1 MLGVADTVR
10 VVADGSMVTSPCF
23 QKYQQDS
30 ANNVTELSATNTTL
44 AASQLDT
51 VPIQFGANPYSS
63 SSSNS
68 NETVTD
74 ATVYEPDVLGVS
86 YLSGMQT
93 CITNVVL
100 IFPCRKA
107 CLLDRILRCILQPW
121 RPREPSS

>member
-10 VVADGSMVTSPCF
+10 IIADGSMVTSPCF

-51 VPIQFGANPYSS
+51 VPIQFGANPYSLTKLDD
-63 SSSNS
+63 

-74 ATVYEPDVLGVS
+74 ATVYEPDILGVS
-86 YLSGMQT
+86 
-93 CITNVVL
+93 
-100 IFPCRKA
+100 
-107 CLLDRILRCILQPW
+107 
-121 RPREPSS
+121 